1 MAAHNSFMAF
11 DFGLRRIGVATGQRI
26 TGTATPLTTVA
37 ARGGQPDWTAIEQ
50 LVRQWRPDA
59 LIVGVPYH
67 MDGGENEMTAAAR
80 RFGRQLH
87 GRFGLPVHEVDERL
101 TSVAAEDHQRRQ
113 RQAGGRR
120 ARSGENDR
128 IAAAIILE
136 DWLSQQ
142 QESS

>member
-59 LIVGVPYH
+59 LIVGVP
-67 MDGGENEMTAAAR
+67 
-80 RFGRQLH
+80 
-87 GRFGLPVHEVDERL
+87 
-101 TSVAAEDHQRRQ
+101 
-113 RQAGGRR
+113 
-120 ARSGENDR
+120 
-128 IAAAIILE
+128 
-136 DWLSQQ
+136 
-142 QESS
+142 